1 MEEHRLA
8 VPLCALEVA
17 SSELPPAAVS
27 NPSAAGRRGTVLQP
41 LLGKHQSV
49 VATAEACS
57 DALNS
62 ELQASAVA
70 ASCLPLGASV
80 ETKGE
85 GGHRS
90 AATSSAV
97 TRRNSSFGT
106 AEGNVTSTSPDGSY
120 ISSPFFTGS
129 PMDFPDTLQP
139 RAINIASDVQCSLST
154 PLEKFFDVLD
164 STDTPVATPSPLA
177 TVCTHHT
184 TSAAA
189 DAFPLN
195 GSLAHD
201 AEVPG
206 DATKQP
212 RAGEH
217 DARVASPENFSS
229 SSAFPIRP
237 AEATVHK
244 HVKEQQ
250 TRSFPSSRRSSS
262 HDGTSRTTTCG
273 ESSDAGLLEGRGLSA
288 FPCGKGEEE
297 ALDTAASSG
306 ASRGTFPQEKS
317 GGADEVATS
326 DADRLLVDFQLLLIL
341 LFDQVCNV
349 VPGLRRQDGGAFYS
363 LHLQRIAAG
372 PLHPTLA
379 SYADVL
385 LPICSAM
392 NFFSEDKN
400 TEARAQK
407 QDEQDSILS
416 VALRY
421 LARHGT
427 IPAAPIADT
436 VAKCPAA
443 VFIQVVSALECMYS
457 LQRMLAPGSSEH
469 RERVSAELDPKT
481 IWGDAVVE
489 MEKAAGV
496 LAEECVAD
504 SVLPRGAHEDEGLS
518 SSQLLPP
525 PPSLDHASRPSK
537 RPRSLS
543 ECTTSRKQ
551 VASASAATKHDAEPE
566 NRGSLASPS
575 LTNLSPVELNGTA
588 ASVTSNVN
596 LPSGAVDCGLL
607 PSARGEGSPAFIS
620 ASVNKRRHP
629 NVQAEILNSCC
640 PERLAQRGTRLLGE
654 VLQKL
659 HCEQALRPSC
669 AKTHSP
675 KQPVEV
681 PLHEPPEAAPGQ
693 QEGACGVLL
702 PGRDCDSFSGGSA
715 RGKRKPSAA
724 GEHTLGE
731 ALATLSTPQHAGAA
745 GCCPTPPELEALQP
759 DGAAESHSKRHG
771 YGLRKGAAK
780 KGRRSAEEAAAAR
793 GAPRLTPVKTQHPQQ
808 MRAKTAAGALSP
820 GETMQQDP
828 STSLPPNLT
837 EQLMKLAK
845 GADGD
850 FPAALSST
858 MRGVF
863 FNRSLNRWVCTW
875 SRNGKEYQRSWSA
888 GKYGY
893 ETARGLAMHC
903 RLEKLLSGEAHTLQ
917 KGMLAVFKPVINS
930 QVSPASVDS
939 TVASSGRLE
948 PASPEEAERRKP
960 DVQKLRS
967 SPHPTHKGENT
978 AACREPDSSQ
988 LTNKKHDQSTEAPAA
1003 AAVVVP
1009 KPQPSSTYSDMLTLM
1024 SQAISRNPEA
1034 FSFEGEATE
1043 ATAKTGAS
1051 RDKDSIKELGDP
1063 SVGEHFLAAV
1073 AAAAAVCDVPGFE
1086 D

>member
-17 SSELPPAAVS
+17 SSGLPPAAAS
-27 NPSAAGRRGTVLQP
+27 SPPAAGRRSNLVQP
-41 LLGKHQSV
+41 LLGKHHSV
-49 VATAEACS
+49 VSATEACS
-57 DALNS
+57 DSLNS
-62 ELQASAVA
+62 ELQTPAVA
-70 ASCLPLGASV
+70 ASCLPLASGV
-80 ETKGE
+80 EMKGE
-85 GGHRS
+85 GGQRS

-97 TRRNSSFGT
+97 TRRNSSFGP

-129 PMDFPDTLQP
+129 PMDFPETLQP

-195 GSLAHD
+195 GALAQD
-201 AEVPG
+201 AEVPQEAG
-206 DATKQP
+206 KA
-212 RAGEH
+212 RAAERG
-217 DARVASPENFSS
+217 ARVASPENFSS
-229 SSAFPIRP
+229 SSAFPIRA
-237 AEATVHK
+237 AETTVHK
-244 HVKEQQ
+244 HVKEHQ

-262 HDGTSRTTTCG
+262 HDGASRTTTCG
-273 ESSDAGLLEGRGLSA
+273 EGSDAGLLEGRGLSA
-288 FPCGKGEEE
+288 FPCGKGEEA
-297 ALDTAASSG
+297 ALDSESSSG
-306 ASRGTFPQEKS
+306 ATRGTFPQEKAI
-317 GGADEVATS
+317 GADEVATS

-392 NFFSEDKN
+392 NFFSDDKN
-400 TEARAQK
+400 TESRTQK
-407 QDEQDSILS
+407 QEEHDSILS

-457 LQRMLAPGSSEH
+457 LQRMLAPGSTEH
-469 RERVSAELDPKT
+469 RARVSAELDPKT

-504 SVLPRGAHEDEGLS
+504 SVLPRGAHEEEGPS
-518 SSQLLPP
+518 SSQL
-525 PPSLDHASRPSK
+525 PPSPPCVDHSNRPPK

-543 ECTTSRKQ
+543 ECTSSRKQ
-551 VASASAATKHDAEPE
+551 VASAGSAAKHDAEPE

-575 LTNLSPVELNGTA
+575 LNNLSTVELNGTA
-588 ASVTSNVN
+588 ASVTPSVS
-596 LPSGAVDCGLL
+596 LPAGAMDCPLL
-607 PSARGEGSPAFIS
+607 PSTQGDGSPAFIS

-659 HCEQALRPSC
+659 QSEQALRPSC
-669 AKTHSP
+669 TKTHSP
-675 KQPVEV
+675 KQPVGM
-681 PLHEPPEAAPGQ
+681 PLHEPPEAAPRQ
-693 QEGACGVLL
+693 QEGGCGVLL
-702 PGRDCDSFSGGSA
+702 PGRDCESFSGGSA

-731 ALATLSTPQHAGAA
+731 GPATLSTPQHAGAA
-745 GCCPTPPELEALQP
+745 GCCPTPSELEALQA
-759 DGAAESHSKRHG
+759 DGPADSQLKRHG

-780 KGRRSAEEAAAAR
+780 KGKRSTEEVAAAR
-793 GAPRLTPVKTQHPQQ
+793 APPRLTPVKTQHPQQ
-808 MRAKTAAGALSP
+808 MRVKATAAAPSS
-820 GETMQQDP
+820 GETAQQDP
-828 STSLPPNLT
+828 SASLPPNLT

-845 GADGD
+845 GAEGD

-930 QVSPASVDS
+930 QVSPASADS
-939 TVASSGRLE
+939 TVASCGRLD
-948 PASPEEAERRKP
+948 PASPEETERRKP

-967 SPHPTHKGENT
+967 SPRPTHKGENT
-978 AACREPDSSQ
+978 AACREADSQ
-988 LTNKKHDQSTEAPAA
+988 LTNKKSDNSTETPAA
-1003 AAVVVP
+1003 AAVGLR
-1009 KPQPSSTYSDMLTLM
+1009 PQSSSTYSDMLTLM

-1034 FSFEGEATE
+1034 FTFEGEATE
-1043 ATAKTGAS
+1043 AAAKSGGS
-1051 RDKDSIKELGDP
+1051 PDKDGIKELGDP

>member
-8 VPLCALEVA
+8 VPLCALEVGP
-17 SSELPPAAVS
+17 SELPPAAAS
-27 NPSAAGRRGTVLQP
+27 NQPAAARRNTLLQP
-41 LLGKHQSV
+41 VLGKHHSI
-49 VATAEACS
+49 VAPAEACS
-57 DALNS
+57 DALSS

-70 ASCLPLGASV
+70 ASCLPLGSGV
-80 ETKGE
+80 ETKRE
-85 GGHRS
+85 GGQRS
-90 AATSSAV
+90 ATTSSAV
-97 TRRNSSFGT
+97 TRRNSSFGA

-129 PMDFPDTLQP
+129 PMDFPETLQP
-139 RAINIASDVQCSLST
+139 RSINIASDVQCSLST

-164 STDTPVATPSPLA
+164 STDTPVVTPSPLA

-184 TSAAA
+184 TSAAG

-195 GSLAHD
+195 GTLAQD
-201 AEVPG
+201 AEVPQEAG
-206 DATKQP
+206 KA

-217 DARVASPENFSS
+217 GARVASPDNFSS

-237 AEATVHK
+237 AEVTVHK

-262 HDGTSRTTTCG
+262 LDGASRTTTCG

-288 FPCGKGEEE
+288 FPCGKGEEA
-297 ALDTAASSG
+297 ALDTAASGG
-306 ASRGTFPQEKS
+306 ATRGTFPQEKEVR
-317 GGADEVATS
+317 ADEVATS

-392 NFFSEDKN
+392 NFFSEGKN
-400 TEARAQK
+400 TGSRAQK
-407 QDEQDSILS
+407 QDEQESILQ

-457 LQRMLAPGSSEH
+457 LQRMLARGSSEH
-469 RERVSAELDPKT
+469 REKVSAELDPKT
-481 IWGDAVVE
+481 IWGDAVVK
-489 MEKAAGV
+489 MEKAAGA

-504 SVLPRGAHEDEGLS
+504 SVLPRETLEDEDPS
-518 SSQLLPP
+518 SSQVPP
-525 PPSLDHASRPSK
+525 SPPSLDHPSRPPK

-543 ECTTSRKQ
+543 ECTSSRKQ
-551 VASASAATKHDAEPE
+551 VASASAAAKHDAEPE
-566 NRGSLASPS
+566 NCGSLASPS
-575 LTNLSPVELNGTA
+575 FTSLSTVELNGAA
-588 ASVTSNVN
+588 ASVTPSLS
-596 LPSGAVDCGLL
+596 LPSGAMDCGPL
-607 PSARGEGSPAFIS
+607 PSARGEGSPVFIS
-620 ASVNKRRHP
+620 AGVNKRRHP
-629 NVQAEILNSCC
+629 NVQAEILSSCC

-659 HCEQALRPSC
+659 QCEQALRPSC
-669 AKTHSP
+669 TKTHSP
-675 KQPVEV
+675 KQPFGM
-681 PLHEPPEAAPGQ
+681 PLHEPPEAAPRQ
-693 QEGACGVLL
+693 QEGGCSVLP
-702 PGRDCDSFSGGSA
+702 PGRDCDSLNGGSA

-724 GEHTLGE
+724 GEHMVGE
-731 ALATLSTPQHAGAA
+731 ALDMLSTPQHAGAV
-745 GCCPTPPELEALQP
+745 GCCPAPSELEALQA
-759 DGAAESHSKRHG
+759 DGPAESQSKRHG

-780 KGRRSAEEAAAAR
+780 KGRRSAEEASAAR
-793 GAPRLTPVKTQHPQQ
+793 APPRLTPVKAQHPQQ
-808 MRAKTAAGALSP
+808 MRVKTSAGALSP
-820 GETMQQDP
+820 GETTQQDP
-828 STSLPPNLT
+828 SAPLPPDLT

-930 QVSPASVDS
+930 QVSPASADS
-939 TVASSGRLE
+939 TVASARLE
-948 PASPEEAERRKP
+948 PASPEETERRKP
-960 DVQKLRS
+960 DVPKLRS
-967 SPHPTHKGENT
+967 SPRPSHRGDNT
-978 AACREPDSSQ
+978 AACGEADSQ
-988 LTNKKHDQSTEAPAA
+988 LTNKKTDHSVEPSSA
-1003 AAVVVP
+1003 AAVAP
-1009 KPQPSSTYSDMLTLM
+1009 RPQSSSTYSDMLTLM

-1043 ATAKTGAS
+1043 AAAKSGGS
-1051 RDKDSIKELGDP
+1051 RDKDGIRELGDP

>member
-17 SSELPPAAVS
+17 SSDLPPAAAS
-27 NPSAAGRRGTVLQP
+27 CPPAAGRRSTLVQP
-41 LLGKHQSV
+41 LLGKHHSV
-49 VATAEACS
+49 VAAAEACS

-62 ELQASAVA
+62 ELPTPAVA
-70 ASCLPLGASV
+70 ASCLPLASAV

-85 GGHRS
+85 AGQRS

-97 TRRNSSFGT
+97 TRRNSSFGP

-129 PMDFPDTLQP
+129 PMDFPETLQP

-195 GSLAHD
+195 GALAQD
-201 AEVPG
+201 AEVP
-206 DATKQP
+206 QE
-212 RAGEH
+212 AGKSRVVEH
-217 DARVASPENFSS
+217 GTRVTSPENFSS
-229 SSAFPIRP
+229 SSAFPIR
-237 AEATVHK
+237 AADATVHK

-273 ESSDAGLLEGRGLSA
+273 EGSDAGLLETRGLSA
-288 FPCGKGEEE
+288 FPCGKGEEV
-297 ALDTAASSG
+297 ALDTEASSG
-306 ASRGTFPQEKS
+306 VTRGSFPQDKPM
-317 GGADEVATS
+317 GADEVATS

-400 TEARAQK
+400 TEPRAQK
-407 QDEQDSILS
+407 PDENDSILS

-481 IWGDAVVE
+481 IWGDAVME

-504 SVLPRGAHEDEGLS
+504 SVLPRGPHEEEGPS

-525 PPSLDHASRPSK
+525 PPSVDHSSRPPK

-543 ECTTSRKQ
+543 ECASSRKQ
-551 VASASAATKHDAEPE
+551 VASAGAAAKHDAEPE
-566 NRGSLASPS
+566 NRGALASPPLNS
-575 LTNLSPVELNGTA
+575 NLSTMELNGSA
-588 ASVTSNVN
+588 ASVTPSVS
-596 LPSGAVDCGLL
+596 LPAGAMDCGLL
-607 PSARGEGSPAFIS
+607 PSTQGEGSPAFIS

-659 HCEQALRPSC
+659 QSEQALRPSC
-669 AKTHSP
+669 TKSHSP
-675 KQPVEV
+675 KQPVGM
-681 PLHEPPEAAPGQ
+681 PLHEPAEAAPRQ
-693 QEGACGVLL
+693 QEGGCGVLL
-702 PGRDCDSFSGGSA
+702 PGRDCDSLSGGSA
-715 RGKRKPSAA
+715 RGKRKPPAA

-745 GCCPTPPELEALQP
+745 GCCPTPSDLETMQA
-759 DGAAESHSKRHG
+759 DGPADSQLKRHG

-780 KGRRSAEEAAAAR
+780 KGRRPAEEAAAAR
-793 GAPRLTPVKTQHPQQ
+793 APPRLTPVKTQHPQQ
-808 MRAKTAAGALSP
+808 MRVKAAAAAAALPS
-820 GETMQQDP
+820 GETTQQDP
-828 STSLPPNLT
+828 SASLPPNLT

-930 QVSPASVDS
+930 QVSPASADS
-939 TVASSGRLE
+939 TVASCGRQD
-948 PASPEEAERRKP
+948 PVSPEETERRKP

-967 SPHPTHKGENT
+967 SPRPTLKGENT
-978 AACREPDSSQ
+978 AACREADSQ
-988 LTNKKHDQSTEAPAA
+988 LSTKKTDHSTETSAA
-1003 AAVVVP
+1003 AAVAP
-1009 KPQPSSTYSDMLTLM
+1009 RPQSSSTYSDMLTLM

-1034 FSFEGEATE
+1034 FSFEGEGTE
-1043 ATAKTGAS
+1043 AAAKNDGL
-1051 RDKDSIKELGDP
+1051 RDKDGIKELGDP